1 MKELRM
7 KKEKIIYK
15 LRIKRKEINK
25 KNRHYTNAMMW
36 QKKHSKP
43 VMAEMKPRTIR

>member
-1 MKELRM
+1 MKDLRM

-25 KNRHYTNAMMW
+25 KIGIIQT
-36 QKKHSKP
+36 Q
-43 VMAEMKPRTIR
+43 